1 MREMLFGR
9 NAVRESLRARRRHV
23 HKLVIADTAQ
33 PSAIVEE
40 ILSLTNHRKIPI
52 QRVSRHELDNLA
64 KGNQG
69 VALEVGS
76 YPLVHVDQIL
86 KRAAKL
92 EEPVFIMILDH
103 IEDPHNLG
111 AMLRTAE
118 IVGVH
123 GIVIPK
129 QRAASIT
136 PAVVNVSAGAAE
148 HVFVAEV
155 PNLVQVLKSLKEAEV
170 WIAGVEDR
178 PTATPYHR
186 ANLQGN
192 LAVVIGNEGKGLSRL
207 VQETCDFLIKLP
219 MRGQI
224 ESLNASVA
232 CGLVLYEIWR
242 ARDFKI

>member
-1 MREMLFGR
+1 MRELLFGR
-9 NAVRESLRARRRHV
+9 NAVRESLRARRRHI
-23 HKLVIADTAQ
+23 HKLVIADTVQ

-40 ILSLTNHRKIPI
+40 IRTLINQRKIPI

-69 VALEVGS
+69 VALEVGR
-76 YPLVHVDQIL
+76 YPLVHVDEVL

-92 EEPVFIMILDH
+92 GEPAFILVLDH

-123 GIVIPK
+123 GIIIPK

-136 PAVVNVSAGAAE
+136 PTVVNVSAGAAE
-148 HVFVAEV
+148 HIFVAEV
-155 PNLVQVLKSLKEAEV
+155 PNLVQALKSLKEAEV
-170 WIAGVEDR
+170 WVAGVEDT
-178 PTATPYHR
+178 PTATPYHQ

-192 LAVVIGNEGKGLSRL
+192 LALVIGNEGKGLSRL

-232 CGLVLYEIWR
+232 CGLILYEVWR
-242 ARDFKI
+242 ARDFEI